1 MNDDIEQV
9 AYSHTRHCGV
19 LFMHE
24 GHVATMDRAVA
35 LFECIDP
42 AVERVL
48 AYSGNQH
55 TSEFVR
61 RNGAWTESPTMRE

>member
-1 MNDDIEQV
+1 MKEHIEQV

-19 LFMHE
+19 LFMQE

-35 LFECIDP
+35 LFERIDP

-48 AYSGNQH
+48 AYSGNQQ
-55 TSEFVR
+55 TADFVR
-61 RNGAWTESPTMRE
+61 SNGTWTER